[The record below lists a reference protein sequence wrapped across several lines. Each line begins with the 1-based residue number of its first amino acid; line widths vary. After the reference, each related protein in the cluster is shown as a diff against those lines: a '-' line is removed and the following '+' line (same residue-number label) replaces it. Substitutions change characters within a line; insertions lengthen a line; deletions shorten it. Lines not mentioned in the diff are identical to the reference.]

1 MAESKD
7 EAEQSACAD
16 ARPQQ
21 ETETVSTYQ
30 TEVPFSLTP
39 AHVLGAASLPLC
51 IGTYIGFK
59 RQLKIVEKE
68 ARAAHLGEEI
78 SLALTRESKSVARR
92 ALGLGTMLSVSSFGL
107 FGAGEY

>member
-1 MAESKD
+1 
-7 EAEQSACAD
+7 
-16 ARPQQ
+16 
-21 ETETVSTYQ
+21 
-30 TEVPFSLTP
+30 VPFSITP
-39 AHVLGAASLPLC
+39 AHVLAAASIPLG

-68 ARAAHLGEEI
+68 ARAAHLEEEI
-78 SLALTRESKSVARR
+78 SVALTRESKSVARR